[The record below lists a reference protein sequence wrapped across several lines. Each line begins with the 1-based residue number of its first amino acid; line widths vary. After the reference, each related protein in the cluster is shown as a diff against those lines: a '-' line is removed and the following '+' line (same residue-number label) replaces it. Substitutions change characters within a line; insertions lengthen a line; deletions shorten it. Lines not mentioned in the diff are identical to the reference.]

1 MLRFYWFTCHS
12 WELIAKAGLEGLSI
26 SPSMLHDFKIREMLN
41 LSMASEGP
49 TGPVLRVAITECRA
63 GCVSIFSAKITH
75 KFEIRFMKAILLNL
89 IKTKRSLMATIWIIE
104 SYFSCLL
111 CSVVKVLIFSLK
123 GKNNSYSYTVT
134 KWLST
139 SANQTVFSISSI
151 YPSVEDP
158 TWIFGERTR
167 NTNFFTWSPNTTI

>member
-75 KFEIRFMKAILLNL
+75 KFEVRFMKAIFLHLM
-89 IKTKRSLMATIWIIE
+89 KTKRSLM
-104 SYFSCLL
+104 
-111 CSVVKVLIFSLK
+111 CSVVEVLITVHIHMQWLNDFPYPQIKLSL
-123 GKNNSYSYTVT
+123 
-134 KWLST
+134 
-139 SANQTVFSISSI
+139 AFQTLFILLQ
-151 YPSVEDP
+151 
-158 TWIFGERTR
+158 
-167 NTNFFTWSPNTTI
+167 